1 MLWRN
6 VYESHS
12 RVCCGFAPSHRF
24 KEGRPINHLIS
35 EKHKVTPQN
44 NPEQSLYTCQGIRS
58 GRPSYSKF
66 SESFTTKNLLL
77 KRRVLL
83 SISGL
88 IFFGI
93 IAVLLGCI
101 VLRVFRK
108 PDDGDENPE
117 ETELFLTMA
126 QLKERDDAPC
136 PMVQYITDAEL
147 NSPPKVTR
155 LLLSAMILSKWV
167 DGQLLLQALGL
178 RCGSLLDEREQL
190 TGPGKRGGRRWSWGR
205 RGLGLRM

>member
-1 MLWRN
+1 MELHMVLDINKLVTVMLWRN

-24 KEGRPINHLIS
+24 KEGRQINHLIS
-35 EKHKVTPQN
+35 EKHTVTPQN
-44 NPEQSLYTCQGIRS
+44 NTEQSLYTCQGIRS
-58 GRPSYSKF
+58 GRPSYSKL
-66 SESFTTKNLLL
+66 SESFTTKNLREYNRGRNKCNFYFANVLSPFHSVLHVLSAVL

-108 PDDGDENPE
+108 PGFD
-117 ETELFLTMA
+117 FV
-126 QLKERDDAPC
+126 LK
-136 PMVQYITDAEL
+136 TL
-147 NSPPKVTR
+147 
-155 LLLSAMILSKWV
+155 
-167 DGQLLLQALGL
+167 
-178 RCGSLLDEREQL
+178 
-190 TGPGKRGGRRWSWGR
+190 
-205 RGLGLRM
+205 